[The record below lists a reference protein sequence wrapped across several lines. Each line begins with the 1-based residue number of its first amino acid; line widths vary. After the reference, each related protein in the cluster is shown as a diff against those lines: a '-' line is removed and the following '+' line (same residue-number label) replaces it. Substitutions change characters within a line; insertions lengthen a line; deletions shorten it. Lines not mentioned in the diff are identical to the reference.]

1 MTDTLDP
8 DILYLRIAEGLAS
21 PIRSGTLA
29 RGERFPSVREMARQH
44 GVAIGTV
51 LQAYRSLEDAHLIEA
66 RPRSGYFVSAQ
77 RPLLPEPE
85 ASIYNDRERNDRAFF
100 IR

>member
-1 MTDTLDP
+1 MTAPRSRQPLP
-8 DILYLRIAEGLAS
+8 PYRRGLAS